1 MERQQAS
8 EDLVQAGKQLVKAG
22 LIARTWGNLS
32 ARIGRTDFVI
42 TPSGRAYDTLT
53 PSEIVTAKIAD
64 GSYRGE
70 NKPSSEKGIHAAV
83 YRHRPEIGFIVHT
96 HQTNASVL
104 STLRRDIAGIDPAAA
119 AVLGSSRI
127 PCASYGLPGTKKL
140 RRGVVE
146 ALSRSQ
152 GKAFLIASHGALCL
166 GEDRSEAFNVATELE
181 RLSAALIMHRYLRES
196 GHKRADWDGLRAAY
210 LRALSS
216 ADPSFFASGPAVQPL
231 YSSERAGGQFKLYLN
246 GAPGDPFLED
256 EQSWLRVSLERPLED
271 NATIP
276 PEAEIHRKIYR
287 GFKGIRAIIHAASP
301 DILAV
306 SRTGRT
312 VYPLLDDFAQII
324 GVNARVAAGSPPL
337 QAATLIARRLRG
349 RYAVMIEGNGAL
361 CCGPSRSDAAA
372 AAQVLDKGCRA
383 VIGSHFFGGAR
394 PIHPV
399 EALLM
404 RLVYLMA
411 YSRKAV
417 G

>member
-1 MERQQAS
+1 MERQQAR
-8 EDLVQAGKQLVKAG
+8 EDLVQAGKELVKAG
-22 LIARTWGNLS
+22 FIARAWGNLS
-32 ARIGRTDFVI
+32 ARIDETDFVI

-53 PSEIVTAKIAD
+53 PAGIVAVSLTD

-70 NKPSSEKGIHAAV
+70 GKPSSWQGIHAAI
-83 YRHRPEIGFIVHT
+83 YRHRPEINFIIHT
-96 HQTNASVL
+96 HQANASVL
-104 STLRRDIAGIDPAAA
+104 STLRQDIAVIDPAAA

-127 PCASYGLPGTKKL
+127 PCVSCGLPGTRKL
-140 RRGVVE
+140 QGGIVA

-166 GEDRSEAFNVATELE
+166 GGDRSEAFNVAAELE
-181 RLSAALIMHRYLRES
+181 RLSNALIMQRYLQVS

-216 ADPSFFASGPAVQPL
+216 ADSSFFARGPAVQPL

-287 GFKGIRAIIHAASP
+287 RFKGIRAIIHAASP

-312 VYPLLDDFAQII
+312 VYPLLDDFARII

-337 QAATLIARRLRG
+337 QATLIARRLRG

-361 CCGPSRSDAAA
+361 CCGPSRSDAIA
-372 AAQVLDKGCRA
+372 AAQVLEKGCRA

-404 RLVYLMA
+404 RLVYLMG
-411 YSRKAV
+411 YSRKAA